1 MCGIAGL
8 IGGERLLEDH
18 RNNLLKRMKNRGPD
32 SQQYIHL
39 NFKNRKNIEF
49 FFSRLSI
56 IDVNPRSN
64 QPYTKYNK
72 TLIFNGEI
80 YNYLELKNK
89 LSAHYSF
96 DTKSDT
102 EVLLTAYHHYGINFT
117 DHLEGMWALAI
128 FDETENKIILSR
140 DRFGEKPLYYL
151 DDKNQFIFGSEINYI
166 REILGKKLEVN
177 YEKLNNFLVYGYRTI
192 FSTESTFFKKIK
204 PFPKSETWEI
214 NQSSKIINRHCY
226 WKVNYRENKNISYV
240 DVVDKTEELITNSIQ
255 KRLRS
260 DVKLGISLSGGIDSS
275 LIFSIAKSK
284 FNQEMDTFSIIDKDP
299 RYNENENIKSLI
311 EKYNVKNSY
320 EINIKDYN
328 FLDDLKKLVQYHCS
342 PVFTISSYINSL
354 ISRKALEEKNRV
366 ILSGIGGDELFLG
379 YYYHYL
385 YWLYDKFQINDDYKN
400 HVLEWQQKTGSYV
413 NNPLIKD
420 VENFINNPSS
430 RDHLFNDT
438 DFFASLLLKK
448 NIENSYYEENYHN
461 NLLRNRMLND
471 LFKDVVPVVL
481 NQEDLNYMFNSTENR
496 CPFLDKDLTEF
507 AYTIPNKYLI
517 RNGYTKSV
525 LREIGNKYLPNKI
538 NYDLEKKGFNASIET
553 LFDLNNTSNLEFCL
567 DDGPIYE
574 IFDRQKIE
582 KFLKSDFHS
591 NSFSKF
597 LFIFISTKMFLENV

>member
-177 YEKLNNFLVYGYRTI
+177 Y
-192 FSTESTFFKKIK
+192 
-204 PFPKSETWEI
+204 
-214 NQSSKIINRHCY
+214 
-226 WKVNYRENKNISYV
+226 
-240 DVVDKTEELITNSIQ
+240 
-255 KRLRS
+255 
-260 DVKLGISLSGGIDSS
+260 
-275 LIFSIAKSK
+275 
-284 FNQEMDTFSIIDKDP
+284 
-299 RYNENENIKSLI
+299 
-311 EKYNVKNSY
+311 
-320 EINIKDYN
+320 
-328 FLDDLKKLVQYHCS
+328 
-342 PVFTISSYINSL
+342 
-354 ISRKALEEKNRV
+354 
-366 ILSGIGGDELFLG
+366 
-379 YYYHYL
+379 
-385 YWLYDKFQINDDYKN
+385 
-400 HVLEWQQKTGSYV
+400 
-413 NNPLIKD
+413 
-420 VENFINNPSS
+420 
-430 RDHLFNDT
+430 
-438 DFFASLLLKK
+438 
-448 NIENSYYEENYHN
+448 
-461 NLLRNRMLND
+461 
-471 LFKDVVPVVL
+471 
-481 NQEDLNYMFNSTENR
+481 
-496 CPFLDKDLTEF
+496 
-507 AYTIPNKYLI
+507 
-517 RNGYTKSV
+517 
-525 LREIGNKYLPNKI
+525 
-538 NYDLEKKGFNASIET
+538 
-553 LFDLNNTSNLEFCL
+553 
-567 DDGPIYE
+567 
-574 IFDRQKIE
+574 
-582 KFLKSDFHS
+582 
-591 NSFSKF
+591 
-597 LFIFISTKMFLENV
+597 